1 MTIFIQDETKI
12 KTSTTQT
19 WKPKYTYLKFKR
31 CSTISHMLQII
42 ISSEVRCV
50 WHIDCMLRSINHLI
64 SEIIIALLMTTLHLS
79 VRDLLHCVWYH
90 TLPSG
95 VLSWYSLPVFLVM
108 VFKNIKKNWNFHRF
122 TKFILCSTSI
132 LKKVVL
138 IYLYYIKKGSISNN
152 HLSYKK

>member
-19 WKPKYTYLKFKR
+19 WKAKYTYLKFKR
-31 CSTISHMLQII
+31 CSKIYHMLRII

-64 SEIIIALLMTTLHLS
+64 SEIIIGLLMTTLSLS

-108 VFKNIKKNWNFHRF
+108 IFKNIKKNWNFQRF
-122 TKFILCSTSI
+122 TKFILCLTSI
-132 LKKVVL
+132 LKKF
-138 IYLYYIKKGSISNN
+138 S
-152 HLSYKK
+152 

>member
-19 WKPKYTYLKFKR
+19 WKAKYTYLKLKR
-31 CSTISHMLQII
+31 CRKIYHMLRII

-50 WHIDCMLRSINHLI
+50 WHIHCMLRSINHLI
-64 SEIIIALLMTTLHLS
+64 SEIIIGLLMTTLRLS
-79 VRDLLHCVWYH
+79 VRDLLHRVWYH

-95 VLSWYSLPVFLVM
+95 VLSWYSLPVFLIM
-108 VFKNIKKNWNFHRF
+108 VFKNIKKNEIFIDLQAFKKKLYKYIF
-122 TKFILCSTSI
+122 TTL
-132 LKKVVL
+132 LK
-138 IYLYYIKKGSISNN
+138 GFISNN